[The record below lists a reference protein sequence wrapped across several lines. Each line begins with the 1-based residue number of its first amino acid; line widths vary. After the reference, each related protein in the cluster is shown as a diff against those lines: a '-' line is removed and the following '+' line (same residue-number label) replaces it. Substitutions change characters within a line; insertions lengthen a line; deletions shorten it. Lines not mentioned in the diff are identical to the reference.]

1 MDAKKTSITKFTLEG
16 NWAKEDYM
24 LINPFGGYRESGDPH
39 QPKRI
44 PYNERKWLTK
54 HQEEPKRRA
63 SSPTR
68 TARNYSS
75 RTTNEDAAEKAIKFV
90 LALGYNLSARRTR
103 EERAHWR
110 EGWHL
115 FCVAVQVLHVNYTPT
130 GIRNGLGNFDSA
142 PSRETLSCMFEACR
156 TESKYS
162 HAQVRKMLG

>member
-1 MDAKKTSITKFTLEG
+1 MEKVEMFTAEDAKACDF
-16 NWAKEDYM
+16 
-24 LINPFGGYRESGDPH
+24 FGSTREPRDP

-44 PYNERKWLTK
+44 PYNERKWLTNHK
-54 HQEEPKRRA
+54 EEPKKRA
-63 SSPTR
+63 SSQTR

-75 RTTNEDAAEKAIKFV
+75 RTTNEDAAAKALKFV
-90 LALGYNLSARRTR
+90 QALGYNLSARRTR

-110 EGWHL
+110 EGWHI

-130 GIRNGLGNFDSA
+130 GIRNGLGSFDSA

-162 HAQVRKMLG
+162 HVQVRKMLG